1 MTIQG
6 VHLRPS
12 HTTGSE
18 NEIHQSK
25 SAAFWL
31 RQEGLF
37 LHVSCFAIP
46 VSVHINSIDYTQAL
60 LNGITQNIYNH
71 LVNSTLEYFCDKQ
84 LLFRGYSPKSGH
96 ISTYFPTLTLMS

>member
-25 SAAFWL
+25 SAAFWS

-60 LNGITQNIYNH
+60 LHWNNTKH
-71 LVNSTLEYFCDKQ
+71 LQ
-84 LLFRGYSPKSGH
+84 LPGEFHS
-96 ISTYFPTLTLMS
+96 